1 MFKRFKE
8 LDHGIL
14 IYLAIVALSGL
25 AMGLS
30 NAIYSNYLKEVYEI
44 NAQQRGFIELPRE
57 LPGVLSILLI
67 ASLARLGD
75 IRMSMVAQAFSALA
89 LLILGLFI
97 PSYSYVLILT
107 FLFSSGYHMFMPLG
121 DSIGLSLLQG
131 KSVGLWFG
139 RFNGVKTAFGMLA
152 GIITFVGFKTGFFSF
167 NTPIT
172 VFLAAAACFAA
183 IIVLLI
189 FLDKLRAAPAPR
201 AAAAAKFVWR
211 KNYLRYYLICALFGG
226 RKQIMIVFS
235 PWVLIE
241 LLGFRADTMS
251 ILMVIGAA
259 IGIFFMPMVGKWI
272 DRFGVKN
279 VMTAEAFAFIG
290 VYILYGF
297 LSAGLSSGRLT
308 VIGPALLL
316 IYSLYIIDIM
326 SAQFA
331 MVRTMYMRTIAL
343 IPADITPSL
352 SLGMCID
359 HVVSIIGAFICG
371 MIWYRF
377 GPQYVFMIAGA
388 LSLGNL
394 IIARGIKASA
404 EVRVQR

>member
-1 MFKRFKE
+1 MLKRYEE
-8 LDHGIL
+8 LDPGIL
-14 IYLAIVALSGL
+14 IYLAIVALTGL

-30 NAIYSNYLKEVYEI
+30 DAIYANYLKEVYAI

-67 ASLARLGD
+67 AALSRLGN
-75 IRMSMVAQAFSALA
+75 IRMSMITQAFSIIA
-89 LLILGLFI
+89 LLVLGFFI
-97 PSYSYVLILT
+97 PGYSLVLAVT
-107 FLFSSGYHMFMPLG
+107 FLFSFGYHMFMPLG
-121 DSIGLSLLQG
+121 DSIGLSLLKG

-139 RFNGVKTAFGMLA
+139 KFNGVKTGFGMLA
-152 GIITFVGFKTGFFSF
+152 GIITFVGFKTGVFSF
-167 NTPIT
+167 NTPIS

-189 FLDKLRAAPAPR
+189 FLERLDKEPAPEKSL
-201 AAAAAKFVWR
+201 APGFVWR
-211 KNYLRYYLICALFGG
+211 KEYTRYYLICALFGG

-251 ILMVIGAA
+251 ILMVIGAG
-259 IGIFFMPMVGKWI
+259 IGIFFIPMVGKWI
-272 DRFGVKN
+272 DRFGVRN

-297 LSAGLSSGRLT
+297 LSAGLNSGRLT
-308 VIGPALLL
+308 FVGPALFI
-316 IYSLYIIDIM
+316 IYFLYILDKM

-331 MVRTMYMRTIAL
+331 MVRTMYMRTIA
-343 IPADITPSL
+343 IVPSDITPSL
-352 SLGMCID
+352 SLGLCID
-359 HVVSIIGAFICG
+359 HVVSILGAFACG
-371 MIWYRF
+371 TVWYRF
-377 GPQYVFMIAGA
+377 GPQYVFLIAGV

-394 IIARGIKASA
+394 ILARGIKSA
-404 EVRVQR
+404 LH